1 MEKRGEENGKMGKGG
16 RGWRT
21 IGNQFEVGNF
31 FIFFYHLPF
40 GRLRLNLFHSM
51 VEIERR
57 HDTSNNTLEFSYSEQ
72 GMYFL
77 FFKCQN
83 FLLTKHGPR
92 LSNHPSNLSR
102 ATTFFIT
109 RKERPPSIK
118 LSLFFFHLSY
128 VALRYCH

>member
-57 HDTSNNTLEFSYSEQ
+57 HDTSNNTLEFSYRE
-72 GMYFL
+72 
-77 FFKCQN
+77 
-83 FLLTKHGPR
+83 
-92 LSNHPSNLSR
+92 
-102 ATTFFIT
+102 
-109 RKERPPSIK
+109 
-118 LSLFFFHLSY
+118 
-128 VALRYCH
+128 